1 MLHLT
6 RWRVVATTAAT
17 AVIAGG
23 AFGLTASLAGPE
35 APPAPIELTTPDLGP
50 PTADDE
56 LPIASALSTDSA
68 EEPEDTVDE
77 APNDDETSIVRPESP
92 VSQGSTEPTTE
103 PATPTPAPAPQES
116 PGSADSPDSVDSDD
130 SVDS

>member
-23 AFGLTASLAGPE
+23 AFGLAASLAGPE

-56 LPIASALSTDSA
+56 LPIASALSVDPA

-77 APNDDETSIVRPESP
+77 APDDGETSIVSPESP
-92 VSQGSTEPTTE
+92 VSEGPTE
-103 PATPTPAPAPQES
+103 PAAPTPAPAPQES
-116 PGSADSPDSVDSDD
+116 PDSPDSVDS
-130 SVDS
+130 VDS